1 MDRFDE
7 AGAAFARLCRI
18 MARLR
23 APGGCPWDR
32 EQTPQSLKP
41 YLIEEAYETID
52 AIDAGDADSLREELG
67 DLLLQVVFHA
77 EIGHETA
84 AFDVTGVA
92 TAISDKLVRRHPHVF
107 GDENAAGA
115 DGALRNWEAVKAKER
130 PAGKGTL
137 DSIPRG
143 LPALLRAMRSGEKA
157 GAVGFDWSKPE
168 DVALKVEEE
177 WRELRHAMA
186 HETPEATTEELGD
199 LLFAIVNLS
208 RRLSIDAESALQFA
222 TDKFQRRFAFI
233 ERSLAALGR
242 SPRDAAMDELDRLWE
257 RAKAE
262 ERHRE
267 G

>member
-1 MDRFDE
+1 MDRFDK
-7 AGAAFARLCRI
+7 AGETFARLCRI

-41 YLIEEAYETID
+41 YLIEEAYETVD
-52 AIDAGDADSLREELG
+52 AIDAGDPESLREELG
-67 DLLLQVVFHA
+67 DVLLQVVFHA
-77 EIGHETA
+77 EIGQETG
-84 AFDVTGVA
+84 AFDAAAVATGVA
-92 TAISDKLVRRHPHVF
+92 DKLVRRHPHVF
-107 GDENAAGA
+107 GDESAQGA

-137 DSIPRG
+137 ASIPRG

-168 DVALKVEEE
+168 DVATKVEEE

-186 HETPEATTEELGD
+186 HEAPEAVTEELGD

-208 RRLSIDAESALQFA
+208 RRLSIDAESALQLA

-233 ERSLAALGR
+233 ERALAAQGR
-242 SPRDAAMDELDRLWE
+242 GPRDATMTELDRLWE
-257 RAKAE
+257 EAKAD
-262 ERHRE
+262 ERHRA